1 MIKNSGNLHATI
13 HYKNYEENEKPHI
26 AYSEYRAELNELC
39 NQFDIL
45 HEELDMIMQH
55 SNRHKLRHSIDDDL
69 KDMRRVVEIHTIQG
83 NIIDRMEYLRS
94 CSIYMDDI
102 V

>member
-1 MIKNSGNLHATI
+1 MLKSSGNLNATI

-26 AYSEYRAELNELC
+26 AYSKYRAELNELC
-39 NQFDIL
+39 NQFDAL

-55 SNRHKLRHSIDDDL
+55 SSHHRLHHSIDDDL
-69 KDMRRVVEIHTIQG
+69 KDMRRVVEIYTIQG
-83 NIIDRMEYLRS
+83 SIIERIEFLRNYH
-94 CSIYMDDI
+94 IYMDDI

>member
-1 MIKNSGNLHATI
+1 MLKSSGNLNATI

-26 AYSEYRAELNELC
+26 AYSEYRAELNELR
-39 NQFDIL
+39 NQFDAL

-55 SNRHKLRHSIDDDL
+55 SNHHKLRHSIDDDL

-83 NIIDRMEYLRS
+83 NIIERMEFLRN
-94 CSIYMDDI
+94 CRIYMDDI

>member
-1 MIKNSGNLHATI
+1 MLKSSGNLNATI
-13 HYKNYEENEKPHI
+13 HYKQYEENEKPHI

-39 NQFDIL
+39 NQFDAL

-55 SNRHKLRHSIDDDL
+55 SNHHKLRHSIDDDL
-69 KDMRRVVEIHTIQG
+69 KDMRCVVEIHTIQG
-83 NIIDRMEYLRS
+83 NIIERMEFLRN
-94 CSIYMDDI
+94 CHIYMDDI

>member
-1 MIKNSGNLHATI
+1 MIKNSGNLNATI
-13 HYKNYEENEKPHI
+13 QYKNYEENEKHHI
-26 AYSEYRAELNELC
+26 AYSKYRAELNELC
-39 NQFDIL
+39 NQFDAL

-55 SNRHKLRHSIDDDL
+55 SNHHKLHHSIDDDL

-83 NIIDRMEYLRS
+83 NIIERMEFLHN
-94 CSIYMDDI
+94 CHIYMDDI

>member
-1 MIKNSGNLHATI
+1 MLKSSGNLNATI
-13 HYKNYEENEKPHI
+13 HYKNYDENEKPHI

-39 NQFDIL
+39 NQFDTL

-55 SNRHKLRHSIDDDL
+55 SNHYKLRHSIDDDL

-83 NIIDRMEYLRS
+83 NIIERMEFLRN
-94 CSIYMDDI
+94 CHIYMDDI

>member
-1 MIKNSGNLHATI
+1 MIKNSGNLNATI
-13 HYKNYEENEKPHI
+13 HYKQYEENEKPHI
-26 AYSEYRAELNELC
+26 AYSKYKEELNELRA
-39 NQFDIL
+39 QFNAL
-45 HEELDMIMQH
+45 HEELDMIVQY
-55 SNRHKLRHSIDDDL
+55 SNHHKLRHSIDDL

-83 NIIDRMEYLRS
+83 NIIERMEYLRS

>member
-1 MIKNSGNLHATI
+1 MIKNSGNLNATI
-13 HYKNYEENEKPHI
+13 HYKNYEENEKPRI
-26 AYSEYRAELNELC
+26 AYSKYRAELNELC
-39 NQFDIL
+39 NQFDVL

-55 SNRHKLRHSIDDDL
+55 SNHHKLHHSIDDDL

-83 NIIDRMEYLRS
+83 NIIERMEYLRN
-94 CSIYMDDI
+94 CHIYMDDI

>member
-1 MIKNSGNLHATI
+1 MIV
-13 HYKNYEENEKPHI
+13 
-26 AYSEYRAELNELC
+26 
-39 NQFDIL
+39 
-45 HEELDMIMQH
+45 QH
-55 SNRHKLRHSIDDDL
+55 SNHHKLRHSIDDDL

-83 NIIDRMEYLRS
+83 NIIERMEYLRS

>member
-1 MIKNSGNLHATI
+1 MLKSSGNLNATI

-39 NQFDIL
+39 NQFDAL

-55 SNRHKLRHSIDDDL
+55 SNHHKLRRSIDDDL

-83 NIIDRMEYLRS
+83 NIIERMEFLRN
-94 CSIYMDDI
+94 CHIYMDDI